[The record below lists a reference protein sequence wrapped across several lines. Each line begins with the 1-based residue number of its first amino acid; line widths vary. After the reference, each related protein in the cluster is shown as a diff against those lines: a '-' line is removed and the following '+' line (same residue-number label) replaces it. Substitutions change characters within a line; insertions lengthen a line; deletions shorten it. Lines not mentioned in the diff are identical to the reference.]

1 MSYKRLMLGG
11 VGRMGGLRVFT
22 RAAALVKI
30 AILARILTP
39 HDFGLFGIAAL
50 ALGFFETLTETG
62 VNQAVIHSDK
72 KTGELMDS
80 AWVVAIIRGFLISIL
95 ILAASWPVAEF
106 FRDPEVLPLIWLI
119 AVIPLVKGFIN
130 PMVVEFLKELKFG
143 KELKFRS
150 ILVLV
155 DAAAAIAAGLIF
167 KSALSLVL
175 ALLAA
180 GAAEVLMSFWWFKIR
195 PRFKLQPGYLREILG
210 YGKWVTLSGVL
221 SWAAGEIDD
230 LATGRWF
237 GIGTLGVYQQ
247 AYKISTLPVTEVSGT
262 VNQVAFPVLAKVKG
276 DKNRFWKIFW
286 GGIGGIGVIGGI
298 GGVIL
303 WVFPTQVVTI
313 LLGKQWLEAVPLIRY
328 LAVFGVIRSLESG
341 LQPAF
346 LATGRPQVGSWGNAI
361 KVLALLAG
369 LAIWGRSGVSGV
381 ALAAVVSG
389 AAVIPYYLINLARL
403 GKLGKIG

>member
-175 ALLAA
+175 ALLA
-180 GAAEVLMSFWWFKIR
+180 
-195 PRFKLQPGYLREILG
+195 
-210 YGKWVTLSGVL
+210 LSG
-221 SWAAGEIDD
+221 
-230 LATGRWF
+230 
-237 GIGTLGVYQQ
+237 Q
-247 AYKISTLPVTEVSGT
+247 
-262 VNQVAFPVLAKVKG
+262 FPH
-276 DKNRFWKIFW
+276 
-286 GGIGGIGVIGGI
+286 
-298 GGVIL
+298 
-303 WVFPTQVVTI
+303 
-313 LLGKQWLEAVPLIRY
+313 
-328 LAVFGVIRSLESG
+328 
-341 LQPAF
+341 
-346 LATGRPQVGSWGNAI
+346 
-361 KVLALLAG
+361 
-369 LAIWGRSGVSGV
+369 
-381 ALAAVVSG
+381 
-389 AAVIPYYLINLARL
+389 
-403 GKLGKIG
+403 